1 LALHSITVGGLLTFL
16 LLLMRF
22 LLLNGGGKRVSKCTN
37 SKEEALTVL
46 SSWGLGVYGFIVI
59 RRFSM
64 VSPSISRIKRVFLEE
79 LDCWGLAGAK
89 HLEGLGLGAAI
100 IRSREF
106 VGE

>member
-1 LALHSITVGGLLTFL
+1 LGLANLSPASDEISLAKWCKQVHKFKRRGINSVIIMRAWCLWLHRNKTVFDG
-16 LLLMRF
+16 
-22 LLLNGGGKRVSKCTN
+22 
-37 SKEEALTVL
+37 
-46 SSWGLGVYGFIVI
+46 
-59 RRFSM
+59 

-106 VGE
+106 LDE